1 MHVSSTTTILN
12 HLISLFDRTDAAQ
25 SLGKVRVDVSE
36 LGVDLLTIVGH
47 KFGAPKGIGALFVRE
62 GLTHEPLLSG
72 GGQEHGR
79 RAGTENVILIAAL
92 GEASRIALEEEKEL
106 TRHMIRMKRRLLDNI
121 ERCVRA
127 YSNKVRISYR
137 CNGPISDSSS
147 DGLQQLEIATQ
158 HSIEPSSL
166 LKQLPNTLSIS
177 FKDIKASIII
187 NAKIFYDHVL
197 MQ

>member
-1 MHVSSTTTILN
+1 MTSI
-12 HLISLFDRTDAAQ
+12 FDRTDAAQ
-25 SLGKVRVDVSE
+25 SLGKVRVDVAD

-62 GLTHEPLLSG
+62 GLMHEPLLSG

-106 TRHMIRMKRRLLDNI
+106 IRHMIRMKRRLLDNI
-121 ERCVRA
+121 ERRVKE
-127 YSNKVRISYR
+127 YSNEIRIYYR
-137 CNGPISDSSS
+137 CNGPYTDSSS
-147 DGLQQLEIATQ
+147 DGLRQLEADMQ
-158 HSIEPSSL
+158 HSIDPSNL

-177 FKDIKASIII
+177 FKDIKVSIILD
-187 NAKIFYDHVL
+187 A
-197 MQ
+197 